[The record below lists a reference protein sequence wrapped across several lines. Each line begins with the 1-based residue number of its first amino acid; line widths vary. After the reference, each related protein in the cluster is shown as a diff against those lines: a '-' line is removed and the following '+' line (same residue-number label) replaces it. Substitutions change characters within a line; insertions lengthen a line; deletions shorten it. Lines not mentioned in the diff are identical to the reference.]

1 MTLLAGKVDEAQRR
15 SAFRRWRANPS
26 ALLGTVI
33 VGVIALTALVSLVWT
48 PYGPLAIDTNH
59 TLSAMSASHWLGT
72 DEYGRD
78 TLSRLMASCKITMYV
93 GGLSVL
99 FATAIG
105 LPLGIWSAWNKGW
118 VSQLILRAA
127 DVLYGF
133 PALLAASLFA
143 AAFGASTNTVVL
155 AIGIAYIPVFVR
167 VTRSAAL
174 VILNAEY
181 VLAARAY
188 GRRPFAIV
196 RKHVLPGIGS
206 IIVAQMSLLFSIAV
220 LAESGLDYLGLG
232 TAPPNSSWGTMLQ
245 SAQNYLSSDALLCLW
260 PSLAIVLCVL
270 GFSLLSEGVSEL
282 RDERGGR

>member
-1 MTLLAGKVDEAQRR
+1 MVPEVISDVSPSLA
-15 SAFRRWRANPS
+15 RRWLGNPS
-26 ALLGTVI
+26 ALVGGLI
-33 VGVIALTALVSLVWT
+33 VGLITLVALTTLWWT
-48 PYGPLAIDTNH
+48 PYPVGAIDTNH
-59 TLSAMSASHWLGT
+59 ALVGVSLRHWLGT

-99 FATAIG
+99 LATAVG
-105 LPLGIWSAWNKGW
+105 LPLGIWSALNRGW
-118 VSQLILRAA
+118 ISQLILRAA

-155 AIGIAYIPVFVR
+155 AIGIAYIPVFIR
-167 VTRSAAL
+167 VARGSAL

-188 GRRPFAIV
+188 GRRPLAIV
-196 RKHVLPGIGS
+196 RKHVLPGITS
-206 IIVAQMSLLFSIAV
+206 ILVAQMSLLFSIAV

-245 SAQNYLSSDALLCLW
+245 SAQNYLSSDALLCIW
-260 PSLAIVLCVL
+260 PSLAIILCVL
-270 GFSLLSEGVSEL
+270 GFSVLSEGINEL
-282 RDERGGR
+282 REDRGSR

>member
-1 MTLLAGKVDEAQRR
+1 MVPEVISDVSPSLG
-15 SAFRRWRANPS
+15 RRWLGNPS
-26 ALLGTVI
+26 ALVGGLI
-33 VGVIALTALVSLVWT
+33 VGLITLVALTTLWWT
-48 PYGPLAIDTNH
+48 PYPVGAIDTNH
-59 TLSAMSASHWLGT
+59 ALVGVSLRHWLGT

-99 FATAIG
+99 LATAVG
-105 LPLGIWSAWNKGW
+105 LPLGIWSALNRGW
-118 VSQLILRAA
+118 ISQLILRAA

-155 AIGIAYIPVFVR
+155 AIGIAYIPVFIR
-167 VTRSAAL
+167 VARGSAL

-188 GRRPFAIV
+188 GRRPLAIV
-196 RKHVLPGIGS
+196 RKHVLPGITS
-206 IIVAQMSLLFSIAV
+206 ILVAQMSLLFSIAV

-245 SAQNYLSSDALLCLW
+245 SAQNYLSSDALLCIW
-260 PSLAIVLCVL
+260 PSLAIILCVL
-270 GFSLLSEGVSEL
+270 GFSVLSEGINEL
-282 RDERGGR
+282 REDRGSR

>member
-1 MTLLAGKVDEAQRR
+1 MVPEVISDVSPSLA
-15 SAFRRWRANPS
+15 RRWLGNPS
-26 ALLGTVI
+26 ALVGGLI
-33 VGVIALTALVSLVWT
+33 VGLITLVALTTLWWT
-48 PYGPLAIDTNH
+48 PYPVGAIDTNH
-59 TLSAMSASHWLGT
+59 ALVGVSLRHWLGT

-99 FATAIG
+99 LATAVG
-105 LPLGIWSAWNKGW
+105 LPLGIWSALNRGW
-118 VSQLILRAA
+118 ISQLILRAA

-155 AIGIAYIPVFVR
+155 AIGIAYIPVFIR
-167 VTRSAAL
+167 VARGSAL

-188 GRRPFAIV
+188 GRRPLAIV
-196 RKHVLPGIGS
+196 RKHVLPGITS
-206 IIVAQMSLLFSIAV
+206 ILVAQMSLLFSIAV

-245 SAQNYLSSDALLCLW
+245 SAQNYLSSDALLCIW
-260 PSLAIVLCVL
+260 PSLAIILCVL
-270 GFSLLSEGVSEL
+270 GFSVLSEVINEL
-282 RDERGGR
+282 REDRGSR